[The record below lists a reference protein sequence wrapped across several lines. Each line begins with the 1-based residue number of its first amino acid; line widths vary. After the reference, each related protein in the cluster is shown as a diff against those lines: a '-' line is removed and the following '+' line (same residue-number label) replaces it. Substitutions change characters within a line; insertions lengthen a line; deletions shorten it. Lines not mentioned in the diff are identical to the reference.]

1 MWHQTAD
8 ECKVACTSENLD
20 ARHRWDPL
28 PVRET
33 MAPATH
39 LGSFLGN
46 GTVTNSDDG
55 EAAAT
60 GFNVG
65 EVVSPANLDILE
77 RAEEAVDFAGHGG
90 ARVCRRYRCRKPR
103 TA

>member
-1 MWHQTAD
+1 
-8 ECKVACTSENLD
+8 
-20 ARHRWDPL
+20 
-28 PVRET
+28 

-46 GTVTNSDDG
+46 GTVTNSDDV

-65 EVVSPANLDILE
+65 EEVSPANLDLLE